1 MQKRSLGLFAL
12 AAMFSA
18 ACSSTPPATNDGG
31 TDSGVPTDSGKPP
44 KDGGDSGMTACPS
57 PIDGTTDMTVT
68 AQEFVFGG
76 NPTPLAG
83 ADVRVENAQGC
94 FVDGTTDA
102 SGVAHI
108 KVDTTK
114 GPFDITA
121 AKVGYVALSILN
133 QAGPLATPMIMSKQD
148 SSALFTQYTVSGT
161 ISNKKNAGDKV
172 QLDLYAFA
180 TVVTKPVDTSYST
193 KFSYFNTTTNPDM
206 NITALELDA
215 MDTIVN
221 AVQAPKTARTKS
233 NMTVNITFPAQSPAV
248 NVANVQVQF
257 PSAGILKGNDV
268 TQIGD
273 PVSDVHAGNC
283 IVVKDFNRTAEMFVG
298 VAQATLPNN
307 NVSAVKIQ
315 SLSGADIAPDFY
327 KLVYQTADLSAFI
340 TSYTITDGAMFPI
353 GQVDQLDAGGTSL
366 DDVTFATKTTGYDAT
381 GFVMVIQNS
390 MGGNSSVWTVLAP
403 GGTVGMH
410 GIPHLPAKIKVG
422 DLTGGAAISGSAGF
436 VSKYKGGSAAPWS
449 ETNKPLE
456 IQVSRGVGALD
467 QGTRP

>member
-12 AAMFSA
+12 AAMFTA
-18 ACSSTPPATNDGG
+18 ACSSTPATGDGG

-44 KDGGDSGMTACPS
+44 KEAGPDAQMPPPDISGN
-57 PIDGTTDMTVT
+57 TDMAVT
-68 AQEFVFGG
+68 IQEFVFGG

-83 ADVRVENAQGC
+83 CEVRVENGQGGY
-94 FVDGTTDA
+94 VDGTTDA
-102 SGVAHI
+102 SGIAHI
-108 KVDTTK
+108 KVDTSK

-121 AKVGYVALSILN
+121 AKVGYVALSVLN
-133 QAGPLATPMIMSKQD
+133 QAGPLATPMIVSKQD

-161 ISNKKNAGDKV
+161 ISGKKNSGDKV

-180 TVVTKPVDTSYST
+180 TVVTKPADTSYST

-215 MDTIVN
+215 QDTIVN

-233 NMTVNITFPAQSPAV
+233 NMTVNIAFPAQSPAV
-248 NVANVQVQF
+248 NVANVKVNF

-283 IVVKDFNRTAEMFVG
+283 IVVKDFNKTAEMFVG

-307 NVSAVKIQ
+307 NISSVKIQ

-327 KLVYQTADLSAFI
+327 ELSYQTADLTAFVK
-340 TSYTITDGAMFPI
+340 SYTITDGAMFNI

-366 DDVTFATKTTGYDAT
+366 DDVSFTTKTTGYDAT
-381 GFVMVIQNS
+381 GFLMVIQNN
-390 MGGNSSVWTVLAP
+390 MGGNSTVWTVIAP
-403 GGTVGMH
+403 GGTLGKH
-410 GIPHLPAKIKVG
+410 GVPHLPAKIKVG
-422 DLTGGAAISGSAGF
+422 DLTGGSAISGSAGF
-436 VSKYKGGSAAPWS
+436 VSRYQGGSMAPWS
-449 ETNKPLE
+449 ETNKPIE

-467 QGTRP
+467 QGSRP